1 MLITIALA
9 LFAVSIALIAW
20 TVARH
25 NKSLDRLEE
34 LDMKMVAS
42 LTTSNTDLNKRI
54 DNVTTI
60 HNATV
65 EHYDEEFDGIIDRL
79 NLIVEDIKRL
89 DTELKYQQTR
99 MNVVYPWFENSEYN
113 IKPNTGVEWAQEY
126 PTQEEEHV
134 EDD

>member
-1 MLITIALA
+1 MLITIVLA
-9 LFAVSIALIAW
+9 LFAVSIALIAF
-20 TVARH
+20 TVAKH

-65 EHYDEEFDGIIDRL
+65 EHYDAEIDEIIERLEQITADIARIDRDEKDL
-79 NLIVEDIKRL
+79 RTYYVNYRSPAL
-89 DTELKYQQTR
+89 
-99 MNVVYPWFENSEYN
+99 PSA
-113 IKPNTGVEWAQEY
+113 GVEWAERF